1 MLLMSLIAA
10 LTVAQPAAQPGASL
24 EPAGPGAAVAT
35 LASPRALTQVFDG
48 RSWTCDETGQCVG
61 RGGGANQPALRECR
75 RFVARLGPV
84 TAYSRGGQALTE
96 AELARCNTAAA
107 R

>member
-1 MLLMSLIAA
+1 MLFLSLMAA
-10 LTVAQPAAQPGASL
+10 LAVAQPAALA

-48 RSWTCDETGQCVG
+48 RSWTCDDTGQCVG
-61 RGGGANQPALRECR
+61 RGGGANQPLMRECR

-84 TAYSRGGQALTE
+84 SAYARGGQALT
-96 AELARCNTAAA
+96 ATELAQCNTAAG
-107 R
+107 